1 MRRAVVINGLIRQP
15 EHFAGYLEGII
26 RLARPDLQIVFS
38 SWDGELAR
46 YPNIAALLAQL
57 NADIAEQAQP
67 DLRLPGHML
76 HQTMTLELG
85 LSLLDDDVFVLKTRP
100 DICGIMDVVE
110 FLDMQPQPAQQGRL
124 ARPFGH
130 RVHVVGMFGAHPMY
144 INDIVFAGMAGDIRR
159 LCYLPFIFGPKY
171 PRLAPEQWLWS
182 SALAQGNPVLDAYLS
197 VNPGLIFGD
206 AERNT
211 ALRTTLAGSSLFARA
226 VAVTA
231 ILVRDSLAYF
241 HPDPAR
247 DRIPALAAEH
257 TLDELLWDKLAVPG
271 IDHHP
276 SAVTNT
282 FLSEAL
288 IDVIHDGHYQP
299 SPFGDRVQQAM
310 ARYGEAGGAEAMQR
324 DRAAVAVEATAL
336 AEALKTL
343 GIDGGQNPHDT
354 PHLRRVQRGAAPWS
368 VVQTGA
374 AYATELE
381 AEINHL
387 RRVID
392 QLQAQLAT

>member
-15 EHFAGYLEGII
+15 EHFAAYLQGIL
-26 RLARPDLQIVFS
+26 RLARPDLRIVFS
-38 SWDGELAR
+38 SWTGELAR
-46 YPNIAALLAQL
+46 YPQIAELLVQL
-57 NADIAEQAQP
+57 SAEIAEQAQP

-110 FLDMQPQPAQQGRL
+110 FLDMQPKSAPPGRL
-124 ARPFGH
+124 ARPFRH
-130 RVHVVGMFGAHPMY
+130 RIHVVGMFGAHPMY
-144 INDIVFAGMAGDIRR
+144 INDIVFAGMAGDIRK
-159 LCYLPFIFGPKY
+159 LCHLPFIFGPKY
-171 PRLAPEQWLWS
+171 PRLAPEQWLWA

-206 AERNT
+206 AGRNA
-211 ALRTTLAGSSLFARA
+211 ALQAALSGSALFARA

-231 ILVRDSLAYF
+231 ILVRDNLSYF
-241 HPDPAR
+241 HPDP
-247 DRIPALAAEH
+247 DIDHIPALAAEH
-257 TLDELLWDKLAVPG
+257 TLDALLWDRLAVPG
-271 IDHHP
+271 IDHHA

-299 SPFGDRVQQAM
+299 SPFGDCVQQAM
-310 ARYGEAGGAEAMQR
+310 ARYGEADGLGAMQR
-324 DRAAVAVEATAL
+324 DRALLAGEALTLASAL
-336 AEALKTL
+336 AGL
-343 GIDGGQNPHDT
+343 GIKGGQNPHDT
-354 PHLRRVQRGAAPWS
+354 PHLRRVERGSAPWS

-392 QLQAQLAT
+392 QLQAQLGE